1 MTESKAGGPR
11 IRLRGVTAADH
22 AAVFAGLSDPQVI
35 AHYGIS
41 YDTYESCQVQMDW
54 YDSLVRDG
62 SGEWLVV
69 ERRGDGRFLGCIGY
83 NDRDAVHRRAEMGY
97 WLLPEFWQQ
106 GYATEALRAF
116 TAHVFATTDLHR
128 LRAEVEEPNRASWA
142 LLERCGFTHEGTARD
157 CEVKDGA
164 FISLRIYSRLATDP
178 LPQ

>member
-1 MTESKAGGPR
+1 MSEYKAVGPR
-11 IRLRGVTAADH
+11 IGLRAVTAADQ

-62 SGEWLVV
+62 TGAWLVV
-69 ERRGDGRFLGCIGY
+69 ERREDGRFLGCIGY
-83 NDRDAVHRRAEMGY
+83 NGCEAEHRRADIGY
-97 WLLPEFWQQ
+97 WLLPDVWGQ

-116 TAHVFATTDLHR
+116 TAHVFATTGLHR

-157 CEVKDGA
+157 CEIKDGA
-164 FISLRIYSRLATDP
+164 FISLRIYSRLATDRDP
-178 LPQ
+178 A

>member
-1 MTESKAGGPR
+1 MTEDKAGGPR
-11 IRLRGVTAADH
+11 IRLRAVTAADH
-22 AAVFAGLSDPQVI
+22 AAVFAGLSHAQVI
-35 AHYGIS
+35 AHYGVS
-41 YDTYESCQVQMDW
+41 YDSYESCQVQMDW

-62 SGEWLVV
+62 TGEWLVV
-69 ERRGDGRFLGCIGY
+69 ERRDDGRFLGCIGY

-97 WLLPEFWQQ
+97 WLLPEFWRQ
-106 GYATEALRAF
+106 GYATEALRTF